1 MTLPILETAS
11 YELTLP
17 STDTKITF
25 RPFIVREEK
34 ILLQALESGESKQIV
49 KAIKDIVHV
58 CTFKA
63 VNVENLP
70 TFDLEYI
77 FLQIRSKSVGEIAKI
92 KVLCPDD
99 KKTYVET
106 EVDLSKVDVLVD
118 DAHNNN
124 IVIDESR
131 KLGVIMKYPTVAS
144 IDVTKDYKNTKTDTL
159 FEVIGAGIETI
170 YEGDSVFQA
179 KDYTKEDLMKFIENL
194 DGSVFQKLKDF
205 YESMP
210 KLQHEIEIENP
221 KTGVKSK
228 VVLSGLQDFFG

>member
-1 MTLPILETAS
+1 MTLPVIETQQ

-17 STDTKITF
+17 SKDTKVKF
-25 RPFIVREEK
+25 RPFLVKEEK
-34 ILLQALESGESKQIV
+34 VLLQALESENQSEIITALKMIV
-49 KAIKDIVHV
+49 SA
-58 CTFKA
+58 CTFNTI
-63 VNVENLP
+63 NVDECP

>member
-1 MTLPILETAS
+1 M
-11 YELTLP
+11 
-17 STDTKITF
+17 
-25 RPFIVREEK
+25 
-34 ILLQALESGESKQIV
+34 
-49 KAIKDIVHV
+49 
-58 CTFKA
+58 
-63 VNVENLP
+63 
-70 TFDLEYI
+70 
-77 FLQIRSKSVGEIAKI
+77 
-92 KVLCPDD
+92 LCPDD

-131 KLGVIMKYPTVAS
+131 KLGVIMKYSTVAS

-159 FEVIGAGIETI
+159 FEVIGDWIETI

-194 DGSVFQKLKDF
+194 DESVFQKLKDF

-210 KLQHEIEIENP
+210 KLQHEIEIENSKTELNP
-221 KTGVKSK
+221 K
-228 VVLSGLQDFFG
+228 